1 MKPIVTDVWHV
12 SAPAMRMPGGARM
25 PLASTVL
32 RLADRSLLVYSPVA
46 FTDEQA
52 AAIEGEGEVAH
63 VVAPNLFHH
72 LHVRV
77 ALERWPRATL
87 HGAPG
92 LATKRSNLTFHRELS
107 SAAPIDDTVDV
118 EVIGGAPKI
127 NETVLFHRPSGTLV
141 CADFLF
147 NVTVPPNLRTRAV
160 LAMMGT
166 GGRRLAQSRLWKLLV
181 RDRGATRASIERIL
195 GWPIETVVPAH
206 GEPVSLTAAALAP
219 HLARSYGGRVAGAG
233 TPG

>member
-1 MKPIVTDVWHV
+1 MNPIAADVWHV
-12 SAPAMRMPGGARM
+12 AAPAMRMAGGARM

-32 RLADRSLLVYSPVA
+32 RLSDRSLLVYSPVA

-52 AAIEGEGEVAH
+52 AAIDAQGEVAH

-72 LHVRV
+72 LHVRA

-92 LATKRSNLTFHRELS
+92 LATKRANLTFHRELA
-107 SAAPIDDTVDV
+107 SAATIGDSVDV

-147 NVTVPPNLRTRAV
+147 NVTAPANLRSRV
-160 LAMMGT
+160 LLSVMGT

-181 RDRGATRASIERIL
+181 RERSATRASIERIL
-195 GWPIETVVPAH
+195 DWPIVTVAPAH
-206 GEPVSLTAAALAP
+206 GEPVSMTPAALAP
-219 HLARSYGGRVAGAG
+219 RLARSYGGRVPGARSQA
-233 TPG
+233 